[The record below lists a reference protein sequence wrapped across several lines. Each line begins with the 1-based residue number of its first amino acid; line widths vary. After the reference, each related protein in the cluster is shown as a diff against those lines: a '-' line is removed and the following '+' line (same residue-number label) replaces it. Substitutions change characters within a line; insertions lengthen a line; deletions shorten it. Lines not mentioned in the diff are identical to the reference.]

1 MRVLGGIFAV
11 LFWFGLHDAVRADVE
26 CGADGE
32 LINETVTISIDLSAK
47 TCVLVASLSDANS
60 LISGAESFVT
70 VSLIAGTERLAV
82 ILMESKVQDV
92 FVDPFILSHDV
103 THYDGRTDVDTF
115 YLALADQVPSAARG
129 DGRGS
134 SIGIEVGAG
143 DRRFMLH
150 ILGLRR
156 EQGADKASYAR
167 IAVAGGPFGAL
178 ERPGPPPDDAGPISE
193 SDDASATD
201 VPSADSDAAS
211 ERSGAAK
218 QQAEDTASQVRDMTR
233 DATGGQTLWPDL
245 IIGIDELKPGPL
257 ARVASRRSDAG
268 TPGEGNDD
276 GNGDGNDGGEF
287 IGAPDRLSRTLT
299 LGDMLKPSPSVID
312 PKSTL
317 NAATLVKDHART
329 IWNDWRPNGAADAPS
344 LSLFFGQPD
353 VGIPAV
359 IPDAWLSTSAPGMFG
374 AVQAAARA
382 GIPLRQ
388 DGLWRAWNDALPS
401 LDDPVSLLG
410 PTAGQDAAEPGM
422 QDRDEEGEA
431 RLAPA
436 VPIGSG
442 LFDEIVEGNRR
453 DGD

>member
-47 TCVLVASLSDANS
+47 TCVLAASLSDANS
-60 LISGAESFVT
+60 LISGTESFVT

-143 DRRFMLH
+143 DRQFMLH

-156 EQGADKASYAR
+156 KQGADKASYAR
-167 IAVAGGPFGAL
+167 IAVADGPFGAL
-178 ERPGPPPDDAGPISE
+178 ERPGPPRDDAGPISE

-201 VPSADSDAAS
+201 VPSADGDAAS

-218 QQAEDTASQVRDMTR
+218 QQADDTASQVRDMAR
-233 DATGGQTLWPDL
+233 GAAGGRTLWPDL

-257 ARVASRRSDAG
+257 ARIPFGGPEAG
-268 TPGEGNDD
+268 TPGDRN
-276 GNGDGNDGGEF
+276 NDGEL

-312 PKSTL
+312 PKSTF
-317 NAATLVKDHART
+317 NAATLAKDHART

-344 LSLFFGQPD
+344 LSLLFGQPD
-353 VGIPAV
+353 VGVPAV
-359 IPDAWLSTSAPGMFG
+359 IPDAWLGTSAPGMFG
-374 AVQAAARA
+374 VVQAAARA
-382 GIPLRQ
+382 GIPLTQ

-422 QDRDEEGEA
+422 QNRDDEGEA

-436 VPIGSG
+436 APIGSG